1 MLRVKNLF
9 ILMGFLSFLCSC
21 ARQKQGRPQAIG
33 LGLLTVNT
41 QYPIPLYK
49 NEADDLP
56 FDTLKFEIGKSGKTL
71 FLSGIELQPY
81 LISEGDSDEEGEEH
95 LKMGLV
101 RFGPELKFAVVD
113 TGEKFFRVIGNQ
125 ANMNEFVI
133 KKAPGAVYYS
143 EERMLYD
150 NSCINCPGSKYNPR
164 WYVFETWERYLKRVE
179 FITKDSLVIYEVPD
193 GKVLFELKDQTFL
206 PFAVT
211 DVKGDWIKVKKGFGR
226 ESNFDTGKYYDGWI
240 KWREGTHLLI
250 DITERTYE

>member
-1 MLRVKNLF
+1 MFRVKNLF
-9 ILMGFLSFLCSC
+9 ILMGFLSFLYSC

-49 NEADDLP
+49 NEADELP
-56 FDTLKFEIGKSGKTL
+56 FDTLKFEISKSGKTL
-71 FLSGIELQPY
+71 FISGIELRPY

-101 RFGPELKFAVVD
+101 RFGPELKFAVLD
-113 TGEKFFRVIGNQ
+113 TGENFFRVIGNQ
-125 ANMNEFVI
+125 AGMEEFVI
-133 KKAPGAVYYS
+133 KKVPGAVYYS
-143 EERMLYD
+143 EERMLSD
-150 NSCINCPGSKYNPR
+150 NSCSNCPGSRYNPR

-193 GKVLFELKDQTFL
+193 GKVLFERKDQNFL

-211 DVKGDWIKVKKGFGR
+211 EVMGDWIKVKKGFGR
-226 ESNFDTGKYYDGWI
+226 ESNFDTGGDYDGWI